1 MYNRKELLF
10 FLRTSNS
17 YNLEKARMICEKKQY
32 TQELVFIFSRMG
44 DNKRALTLIIDQL
57 EDVEMAVEFVQT
69 VGDEDLWTDLIE
81 QAKTKPRTSL
91 PWCACFN
98 RSRLCE
104 GIVRACRQYFG
115 SDYACAEYSCWYADR
130 GS

>member
-17 YNLEKARMICEKKQY
+17 YNLEKARAICEEKQY

-44 DNKRALTLIIDQL
+44 DNKRALSLIIDQL

-69 VGDEDLWTDLIE
+69 VGDQDLWTDLVE
-81 QAKTKPRTSL
+81 QAKTKPRMSSL
-91 PWCACFN
+91 VWPF
-98 RSRLCE
+98 
-104 GIVRACRQYFG
+104 
-115 SDYACAEYSCWYADR
+115 
-130 GS
+130 